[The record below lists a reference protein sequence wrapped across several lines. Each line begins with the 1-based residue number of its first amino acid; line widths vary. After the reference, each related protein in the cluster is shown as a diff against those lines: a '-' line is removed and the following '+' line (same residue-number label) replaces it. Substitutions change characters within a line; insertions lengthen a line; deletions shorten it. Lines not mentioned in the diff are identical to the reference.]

1 MSYLIRIAIVAL
13 LIFGIFSIA
22 SSFEGKESI
31 FVENTSEA
39 GILFL
44 NGIFKPDN
52 TFCFTPVQGE
62 SYNIALTSD
71 KGRQN
76 IQVSKTDSLNRCK
89 SLDDSRF
96 YPLCA
101 TYSYTLPALKEKL
114 KQLKL
119 QMNLLKLY

>member
-44 NGIFKPDN
+44 NGTFKPDN
-52 TFCFTPVQGE
+52 AFCFTPVQGE
-62 SYNIALTSD
+62 TYNIALTKD
-71 KGRQN
+71 NTRQN
-76 IQVSKTDSLNRCK
+76 IQVSKTDSLSISPSEGENLGLK
-89 SLDDSRF
+89 VKPISTADIQSL
-96 YPLCA
+96 CG
-101 TYSYTLPALKEKL
+101 K
-114 KQLKL
+114 
-119 QMNLLKLY
+119 